1 MAESNPNK
9 ETSQMQFLNRSNDKD
24 DEVESPEE
32 VLEDLVG
39 GEEEEACKEEV
50 SCEEIGEI
58 TLDAYFRA
66 SYPLL
71 WVRTEEDQRAIELI
85 RTNIKRLT
93 KTSKSI
99 SWGEYKHT
107 TGLHVSS
114 SPGDLTIDYNS
125 SKKVADNPIAA
136 LQYIHDNVKTK
147 KDNPVLLVM
156 HNINSAMKVPQFVQ
170 QLKDT
175 AYYSRLLGCH
185 VILVGAVLD
194 IPPEL
199 KSMITV
205 YDLPLPNKE
214 FFSESFGKLAKK
226 YKKMLTRK
234 ATTEEVDRLAQAAVG
249 MTALQG
255 ENSIALSISA
265 KKRLDTEVIQLEKEQ
280 AIKRNE
286 VLEFIHR
293 RESLDELGGWYQY
306 KEWLEERKCALTPEA
321 VAYGLRFPKGVLVS
335 GVPGC
340 GKSLAARATSTYFG
354 LPLLK
359 FDMGKVFQSLV
370 GQSEAT
376 IRLMAKTAEAV
387 APVVLW
393 IEEIEK
399 SSAGSQSSG
408 STDSGTTARVMATML
423 TWMQETTKPI
433 FFYATCNNVESMPPE
448 LYRRGRFTEIW
459 GVAEPDEV
467 ERKEIWEIKLRRVR
481 PVTYKEAFDYEELV
495 KVSPMYTGAE
505 IEVAVENAMFSAF
518 KDKGREFETRDLA
531 IAINEM
537 KAQHITSKKAIDRTR
552 EWMKERVRMVN
563 GSAVLSADQKEVK
576 DGWDEIRE
584 IKGD

>member
-1 MAESNPNK
+1 
-9 ETSQMQFLNRSNDKD
+9 MQFLNKREEN
-24 DEVESPEE
+24 EVENPED
-32 VLEDLVG
+32 VLEELVG
-39 GEEEEACKEEV
+39 DSEAEECKAKDV
-50 SCEEIGEI
+50 SCEEEGEI

-66 SYPLL
+66 SYPLI
-71 WVRTEEDQRAIELI
+71 WIRTEEDQRALELV
-85 RTNIKRLT
+85 RTNIKRLS
-93 KTSKSI
+93 KTSKHI
-99 SWGEYKHT
+99 VWAEYKHT
-107 TGLHVSS
+107 SGLHVSQ
-114 SPGDLTIDYNS
+114 SPGDLTIDYNN
-125 SKKVADNPIAA
+125 SKKLSDTPIGA
-136 LQYIHDNVKTK
+136 LQMIHDNVKTK

-156 HNINSAMKVPQFVQ
+156 HNVNSAMKVPQFIQ

-185 VILVGAVLD
+185 IILVGAVLD

-205 YDLPLPNKE
+205 YDLALPNKD
-214 FFSESFGKLAKK
+214 FFSDSFGKLAKK
-226 YKKMLTRK
+226 YKKMLKKK
-234 ATTEEVDRLAQAAVG
+234 ASTEEVDQLAQAAVG

-255 ENSIALSISA
+255 ENSIALCISA

-293 RESLDELGGWYQY
+293 RESLESLGGWYQY
-306 KEWLEERKCALTPEA
+306 KEWLQERKCALTPEA
-321 VAYGLRFPKGVLVS
+321 LAYGLRFPKGVLVS

-376 IRLMAKTAEAV
+376 IRMMAKTAEAV

-459 GVAEPDEV
+459 GVSEPDDT
-467 ERKEIWEIKLRRVR
+467 ERKEIWEIKLRDVR
-481 PVTYKEAFDYEELV
+481 PSTYQEAFDYEELV
-495 KVSPMYTGAE
+495 KVSEMYTGAE

-518 KDKGREFETRDLA
+518 KEEGREFETRDLA

-537 KAQHITSKKAIDRTR
+537 KAQHITSKKSIDRTR
-552 EWMKERVRMVN
+552 EWMKEKVRMVN
-563 GSAVLSADQKEVK
+563 DSPVLSADAKVVK
-576 DGWDEIRE
+576 DGWDEIRD
-584 IKGD
+584 IKDN